1 MIKLIAILMITLLPG
16 HKAYEPRGGAKDL
29 FYCRDKEIL
38 FEGPAGTGKTR
49 AALEK
54 ALFCAMKW
62 EGSRILLVRAT
73 RVSMTQSVL
82 VTFEEKVLSG
92 NLLSICSGAGRENR
106 QSYHLPNGSE
116 IVVGGM
122 DKPDRIM
129 STEYDLIIYFESTE
143 GTEDGIEK
151 LTTRLRNGVMPFQQL
166 ICDCNPGAPTHFLNQ
181 RANVGKMTR
190 ILSRHSDNPS
200 VKQEYLNTLS
210 QLSGARRMR
219 LYEGKWASQEGL
231 VYNYDPAVHLIDRFD
246 IPSEWTKYR
255 VIDFGF
261 TNPFVCQWWAQDP
274 DGNLY
279 RYREIYFT
287 QRLVSDHAI
296 HIKQFSESIKETI
309 ADHDAEDRATLH
321 ALGINTIAAKKAIST
336 GIESV
341 MNRLKINPNGKPG
354 VFFLKDSLIE
364 RDQSLVDKKKPC
376 CTEEEFDG
384 YVWPK
389 GQDGKEFK
397 EAPVKVDDHGMDC
410 LKYLCAEVDNPSSF
424 KAAKATRR

>member
-1 MIKLIAILMITLLPG
+1 MITLLPG

-29 FYCRDKEIL
+29 FYCRNKEIL

-62 EGSRILLVRAT
+62 DGSRILLVRAT

-129 STEYDLIIYFESTE
+129 STEYDLIIYFEATE

-151 LTTRLRNGVMPFQQL
+151 LTTRLRNWVMPFQQL

-181 RANVGKMTR
+181 RANAGKMTR

-210 QLSGARRMR
+210 QLSGARKLR

-231 VYNYDPAVHLIDRFD
+231 VYDFDQTIHLIDRFD
-246 IPSEWTKYR
+246 IPKEWKRYR
-255 VIDFGF
+255 VIDFGY
-261 TNPFVCQWWAQDP
+261 TNPFVCQWWAESP
-274 DGNLY
+274 DDILY
-279 RYREIYFT
+279 RYREIYHT
-287 QRLVSDHAI
+287 KRIVSDHA
-296 HIKQFSESIKETI
+296 KQIISLSEGESFVENI

-321 ALGINTIAAKKAIST
+321 SAGIYTEAAIKDITT
-336 GIESV
+336 GIQAVEE
-341 MNRLKINPNGKPG
+341 RLRVKPNGKAG
-354 VFFLKDSLIE
+354 MYFLRDSLVE
-364 RDQSLVDKKKPC
+364 RDQSLVEAKKPT
-376 CTEEEFDG
+376 CTEEEFDS
-384 YVWPK
+384 YAYPK
-389 GQDGKEFK
+389 TQEGKTNK
-397 EAPVKVDDHGMDC
+397 EAPIKNDDHGMDTTR
-410 LKYLCAEVDNPSSF
+410 YLAKHKTIGVKKAGRFSS
-424 KAAKATRR
+424 R